1 MLKTSNTNMVLTIDQ
16 IITSKLENKVKCT
29 RSSHIVLHST
39 FGISN
44 WLILFIIED
53 DISSNI
59 RASNLASLT
68 IYRNHGIITSD
79 ILHNIHGQHIGISL
93 SKIFT
98 IPIDIGR
105 DVLELTIL
113 IDISEAK
120 ILIDI
125 HSREEVH
132 SIHRIQIDGKVIRND
147 IVEPITIIL
156 LNSRIITIIE
166 SADISISR
174 EL

>member
-1 MLKTSNTNMVLTIDQ
+1 MLKTSNTNTVLTIDQ
-16 IITSKLENKVKCT
+16 IIASKLENKIKCT
-29 RSSHIVLHST
+29 RGSYIILHST
-39 FGISN
+39 FSISN

-68 IYRNHGIITSD
+68 IYCNHGIITSD
-79 ILHNIHGQHIGISL
+79 ILHNTHGQYIGISL
-93 SKIFT
+93 GKIFT

-105 DVLELTIL
+105 DVLELTFL

-132 SIHRIQIDGKVIRND
+132 SIHRIQIDSKVIGND